1 MKNMDYYI
9 RSEQNVYEN
18 IIRSRKDLLQ
28 KVIQMEKVDYQAI
41 VIFATGSS
49 SNAAF
54 AYSYICRINLLFRYM
69 WKNHLLQE
77 ITCRI

>member
-9 RSEQNVYEN
+9 RSEQSVYEN

-41 VIFATGSS
+41 VILQQVLVLMRHSQR
-49 SNAAF
+49 
-54 AYSYICRINLLFRYM
+54 SYICRINLLFRYM

-77 ITCRI
+77 ITCCI

>member
-54 AYSYICRINLLFRYM
+54 AKAVIYVG
-69 WKNHLLQE
+69 
-77 ITCRI
+77 

>member
-28 KVIQMEKVDYQAI
+28 KVIQMEK
-41 VIFATGSS
+41 
-49 SNAAF
+49 
-54 AYSYICRINLLFRYM
+54 
-69 WKNHLLQE
+69 
-77 ITCRI
+77 